1 MNEVIRLM
9 LVPVVLASLLLTTLV
24 GLIMVIPP
32 DEGSG
37 ELLRTFDSKSDL
49 VEFLQGDDDTQYAL
63 LTPRSPTG
71 YSELTGDSGGSLP
84 HSETNVQTEGVDE
97 PDIIKT
103 DGEFIYIATRSEVK
117 IVNANPP
124 EEMEVVSVI
133 EAADLFGNNDTTYG
147 QISGL
152 FVRGDRLVILGSVYT
167 QVLTFTYAADV
178 VAYEYRLPTTVIS
191 VFDLGDISDPSLE
204 FMVGISGSE
213 LTYRM
218 VDDVVYVLAYLT
230 VRYPE
235 EDNVLPK
242 MWENG
247 RKGDVPLSSVRYDPE
262 MRHANSLVNILACDI
277 SNGGHASLSI
287 VADWS
292 STVYMSTQAL
302 YFAVQKWD
310 GSVTD
315 ESGFARP
322 EDTNSAR
329 TTIYRI
335 STDGLRLNA
344 SARGDVRGW
353 LLNQFSMD
361 EYEGHLRIATTTS
374 WEDIENAV
382 YVLDGNLDEVG
393 ALEGLAPR
401 ERIYS
406 ARFVGDTLY
415 LVTFLQVDPLFVIDL
430 SDPARPKVAGEL
442 KIPGFSTYLHPV
454 DDSHVLGIGQE
465 DGRVKVS
472 MFDVSDPTSPT
483 EKSKFVIESPFYSEA
498 LYDHRA
504 ILFDRERELLVI
516 PGYEWVSDWDG
527 DGTIWL
533 NLTDYQR
540 PTAYVL
546 KVSLSDGISL
556 RGVITHDA
564 GEYPYYCRM
573 ARALYIGDSLYTLS
587 NLALQA
593 NLLDDLSYI
602 GEVDLYEYPYAEYY
616 TF

>member
-1 MNEVIRLM
+1 MNEVVRLM
-9 LVPVVLASLLLTTLV
+9 LVPVVFVSLTLSTLV

-32 DEGSG
+32 DEDSG
-37 ELLRTFDSKSDL
+37 GLLKIFESKTEL
-49 VEFLQGDDDTQYAL
+49 VEFLQGEDDTQYTL
-63 LTPRSPTG
+63 LSPKSPTLD
-71 YSELTGDSGGSLP
+71 SELTGDSGGSLP
-84 HSETNVQTEGVDE
+84 YSETNVQTQGVDE
-97 PDIIKT
+97 LDIVKT
-103 DGEFIYIATRSEVK
+103 DGEFIYVATRSEVT
-117 IVNANPP
+117 IVKTGQP
-124 EEMEVVSVI
+124 EEMEIVSVI
-133 EAADLFGNNDTTYG
+133 EAADLFSLDDTTYG
-147 QISGL
+147 HISGV
-152 FVRGDRLVILGSVYT
+152 FVRGDRLVIQGSVYT
-167 QVLTFTYAADV
+167 QTLTSIHAPEVITYERYV
-178 VAYEYRLPTTVIS
+178 PTTVIS
-191 VFDLGDISDPSLE
+191 VLDLGDISNPSLE
-204 FMVGISGSE
+204 FIIGISGSDMAS
-213 LTYRM
+213 RM
-218 VDDVVYVLAYLT
+218 IGDVVYLVAQQT
-230 VRYPE
+230 VWYPE
-235 EDNVLPK
+235 EDNVLPN

-247 RKGDVPLSSVRYDPE
+247 RKKEVGLSSVRYDPE
-262 MRHANSLVNILACDI
+262 TRHANSFVNILACDI
-277 SNGGHASLSI
+277 SNGDHESLSI

-302 YFAVQKWD
+302 YFAVQKWN
-310 GSVTD
+310 GGVTD
-315 ESGFARP
+315 EIGLASP

-335 STDGLRLNA
+335 STDGLHLNA

-361 EYEGHLRIATTTS
+361 EHQGHLRVATTTG
-374 WEDIENAV
+374 WDDLENAV
-382 YVLDGNLDEVG
+382 YVLDENLDRVG
-393 ALEGLAPR
+393 TLEGLAPA

-472 MFDVSDPTSPT
+472 LFDVSNPAAPT
-483 EKSKFVIESPFYSEA
+483 EKSKFVIESSFYSEA

-516 PGYEWVSDWDG
+516 PGYEWVSEWDG

-533 NLTDYQR
+533 NETYYQS
-540 PTAYVL
+540 PAAYVL

-556 RGVITHDA
+556 RGVITHDTE
-564 GEYPYYCRM
+564 EYPYYCRM